1 MTKRLTTE
9 EFIAKAMKVHNGR
22 YSYAD
27 AVYVDKKTQLIVT
40 CKEHGNRLVTP
51 AVHLQG
57 RMLNCC
63 AGAARKGIKRIN
75 QTPEK
80 IARQVAK
87 QNGQMFFYG
96 AICSNCGCNKRYVCN
111 NSCADCAV
119 ESRKKSNAKN
129 YGQRRKH
136 LKQSEIYR
144 DDKQV
149 SSWLKEIYASKKAM
163 QEQFGIPLDI
173 DHVVPI
179 NGVDVCGLHV
189 PWNLRITT
197 SKFNRSKQNSM
208 EEDLCD
214 PPAYGT
220 VAIHQSALPWNLKGV
235 NHDNRV

>member
-1 MTKRLTTE
+1 MAKRSTTE
-9 EFIAKAMKVHNGR
+9 EFIAKATKVHNGK

-27 AVYVDKKTQLIVT
+27 AIYVDKKTQLVVT
-40 CKEHGNRLVTP
+40 CKKHGNRLVTP

-57 RMLNCC
+57 KMLNCC
-63 AGAARKGIKRIN
+63 ARAATRGVKKAK
-75 QTPEK
+75 QTPEN
-80 IARQVAK
+80 IARQIAK
-87 QNGQMFFYG
+87 ESGKMFFYG
-96 AICSNCGCNKRYVCN
+96 SVCKACGCRTRYVCN

-119 ESRKKSNAKN
+119 ELRKKSNAKN

-144 DDKQV
+144 DDEQV

-179 NGVDVCGLHV
+179 NGVNVCGLHV

-197 SKFNRSKQNSM
+197 AKFNRSKQNSM
-208 EEDLCD
+208 EQTLSDV
-214 PPAYGT
+214 PKHGT
-220 VAIHQSALPWNLKGV
+220 VAIHQSALPWNLKGARNV
-235 NHDNRV
+235 DFV